1 MIICHLYT
9 FRGEVSVKVF
19 GLFLI
24 RLFGCAFYYCCILRV
39 LCIFW
44 IQVLNQIRVLQI
56 FSPICGLSS
65 HLLTPSFTEQKF
77 FILMKRSLS
86 ILSFMDRAFGVVSEK
101 VITKPKVT

>member
-77 FILMKRSLS
+77 LTFIRSHLFIFVFISISLGAGSKR
-86 ILSFMDRAFGVVSEK
+86 ILL
-101 VITKPKVT
+101 